1 MPDAARTTAPVARP
15 SQPSSASSEELREKV
30 ASARAA
36 AEDGSSVLL
45 ACDPSVEGVLS
56 SIGLA
61 YLAHLPADRVRLAR
75 ADACQARLD
84 EVVIAAPPVEGDD
97 VVDLAWRV
105 WRGFEAAVSA
115 GCRWQRD
122 GRCSG
127 SCRAECTRKVLLAC
141 ASDSPSMPETV
152 HRYVRLAFD
161 VRGGLRSMSAS
172 PDVLATDALARRV
185 SCECEKTRQFV
196 RFSRLSDGSFF
207 SAFRPSENT
216 VPLVAQHFASRM
228 GTERF
233 CLVDPIHRMA
243 ALHEKGARRCQ
254 VTRLDQALADELA
267 SRDDLAPDERY
278 VRAMWK
284 RLYVG
289 LTLEGRGKVERGYD
303 LRTHL
308 MPRRF
313 WAGLTEL
320 DPYPGEKDVIV
331 PERYSGRS
339 PILPEAARLDSQDR

>member
-1 MPDAARTTAPVARP
+1 MPAARP

-75 ADACQARLD
+75 DDACQARLD
-84 EVVIAAPPVEGDD
+84 EVVIAAPPAEGDD
-97 VVDLAWRV
+97 AVDLAWRV
-105 WRGFEAAVSA
+105 WRGLETAVSG
-115 GCRWQRD
+115 GCRWQRN

-161 VRGGLRSMSAS
+161 TRGELRSMSSS

-185 SCECEKTRQFV
+185 SCECEKTRQFA

-207 SAFRPSENT
+207 STFRPSENT
-216 VPLVAQHFASRM
+216 IPLVAQHFASRM

-284 RLYVG
+284 RLYAG

-303 LRTHL
+303 LRANL
-308 MPRRF
+308 MPKRF

-320 DPYPGEKDVIV
+320 DPYVGEEDVAV

-339 PILPEAARLDSQDR
+339 PVLSDAARTDRQDG